1 MRRMLIAALIA
12 ALALVAAACAED
24 EPDEAAVDEP
34 DADAVDEPDAD
45 EDEADDAD
53 EDEAAEAVEPGD
65 DWPDPLRLTL
75 TPSAEAGEL
84 IDDAQPLAEM
94 LEERLGVEVEPSVPT
109 DYAGV
114 IVALGSGEADVSGGL
129 GPVQM
134 TQAVDDAG
142 GELLL
147 QSERFGEFVYV
158 SQWFTNDPDAFCADE
173 PVEETYE
180 EDGEEY
186 TMRFCNGVDEAED
199 SSDGP
204 IGEDRLAEVD
214 GRAVSYVEEG
224 STAGFLYPALQ
235 LLDADIDP
243 IDDVEEIFAGG
254 HDNSVISVY
263 QGDADVGV
271 SFNDA
276 REDVVEQFDD
286 VGEEL
291 VVFAWSDPIPNDGFA
306 VAPGLPDDF
315 KEAVSEALR
324 DIADTEEGAE
334 VLNDLYNIDGLVEA
348 DPEDFEV
355 IREARDELDDLIE
368 E

>member
-1 MRRMLIAALIA
+1 MPRLLLAALVA
-12 ALALVAAACAED
+12 ALALVAAACADEEPEDAAD
-24 EPDEAAVDEP
+24 EPEEAAEDVDDPDDDP
-34 DADAVDEPDAD
+34 DADDP
-45 EDEADDAD
+45 EDDDA
-53 EDEAAEAVEPGD
+53 AAVEPGD
-65 DWPDPLRLTL
+65 DWPDPMQLTL
-75 TPSAEAGEL
+75 TPSSEAGEL

-142 GELLL
+142 GDLLL

-158 SQWFTNDPDAFCADE
+158 SQWFTNDPDTFCEDE

-180 EDGEEY
+180 EDGESY
-186 TMRFCNGVDEAED
+186 TMRFCNGVDEAEGPGE
-199 SSDGP
+199 GP
-204 IGEDRLAEVD
+204 IGAERIAEVEDRALA
-214 GRAVSYVEEG
+214 YVEEG
-224 STAGFLYPALQ
+224 STGGFLYPALQ
-235 LLDADIDP
+235 LLEADIDP
-243 IDDVEEIFAGG
+243 LDGVDEVFAGG
-254 HDNSVISVY
+254 HDNAVISVY

-306 VAPGLPDDF
+306 VAPGLPEDF
-315 KEAVSEALR
+315 QEAVSDALI
-324 DIADTEEGAE
+324 DIVGTEEGAE
-334 VLNDLYNIDGLVEA
+334 VLDDLYNIDGLTEA
-348 DPEDFEV
+348 DPADYEA
-355 IREARDELDDLIE
+355 IRDARDELDDLIE